1 MSSKPTH
8 RPPDE
13 MADWRP
19 PDEMADF
26 LWRVPNAGF
35 TWSRC
40 EVIGQAKRH
49 RVLRPL
55 PSAVRVYAPL
65 LSQSGIHRESVLLP
79 GIHRDFVGIEP
90 TEDGTLAFANRYGL
104 LGMPKGLSAIVDGRP
119 ILAETLAAWQF
130 AHTELRLALTLHDH
144 IQKERLRE
152 LASVITWSHG
162 GVHYRDNERAVTIAS
177 PQDRPDIL
185 ARFQDGDLIEPAK
198 WFLQRL
204 VNQNLDRFTV
214 TARLL
219 WDTRKLG
226 KFTVHIVPKSLIG
239 CMWLLFAK
247 ELEGRSYRQCRH
259 CLRWFEIGGS
269 RSARADK
276 QFCTASCKAAF
287 HSPNEKSRREKE
299 VSK

>member
-1 MSSKPTH
+1 
-8 RPPDE
+8 
-13 MADWRP
+13 
-19 PDEMADF
+19 MADF
-26 LWRVPNAGF
+26 LWRVPIEGF

-40 EVIGQAKRH
+40 EVIGQAKRL

-65 LSQSGIHRESVLLP
+65 LSQSGM
-79 GIHRDFVGIEP
+79 HRDFVGIEP

-104 LGMPKGLSAIVDGRP
+104 LGMPEGLAAIVDGRP
-119 ILAETLAAWQF
+119 ILAETLTAWQF

-144 IQKERLRE
+144 IKGKRLRE
-152 LASVITWSHG
+152 LASVISWSHG
-162 GVHYRDNERAVTIAS
+162 GVHYRDSERAVTIAS
-177 PQDRPDIL
+177 RQDRPDIL
-185 ARFQDGDLIEPAK
+185 AHFQDGDLIEPAK

-219 WDTRKLG
+219 RDTREPG

-276 QFCTASCKAAF
+276 QFCNASCKAAF